1 MSKPRRLA
9 IATVWLGLASAAG
22 FGVTPAAAQVPTQW
36 ANWLDTLAANGYGVT
51 QGSVVVNSGSYCTQT
66 VIPVFGSCF
75 LNDPTDPYLS
85 PLMPVGNGYVDP
97 YFGGVSSQTQ
107 PDGSIAGQDW
117 RLDTTEAE
125 LVIVNLPPQAAYFS
139 YQSYVFT
146 RLSSFYKKGTKQP
159 SPDPSRG
166 MLFASFTNSTN
177 NVAIQNQSGLGFG
190 AGTVAF
196 ITTGNAA
203 IATDMIN
210 QWVAAGGDPTQIFVE
225 QMGPNLGFGLDQD
238 SDDFL
243 TLLRYLDPMD
253 PVASGNWTNNAANN
267 VFVYRIDE
275 PPTLGLTPYP
285 AQTLLTRSLNVDETP
300 YASDISELSGLMQ
313 NWLATQE
320 KKKTLSVKAA
330 STSETVTPQGVV
342 TKGSDGPFCIKN
354 GTYCIADE
362 QDTAAYRT
370 MSVGSVPSN
379 RLFVIDGV
387 DHTVTNDATLVS
399 LTLIDNTNN
408 TGVLGVAQV
417 NAAAA
422 GFTSGT
428 LTGSAVNA
436 LQTLGLWG
444 LASPQLQN
452 DAPNLYVQIFTRGC
466 TTQVYCNQPFT
477 TVVPQAVL
485 PYSHGIG
492 VMERAYVL
500 PGYTNGANP
509 DFLVLPNA
517 IY

>member
-1 MSKPRRLA
+1 MARRLA
-9 IATVWLGLASAAG
+9 IAMVLALCAGAAR

-36 ANWLDTLAANGYGVT
+36 ANWLDTLAADGYGVA
-51 QGSVVVNSGSYCTQT
+51 QGAVVVSSANYCSQ
-66 VIPVFGSCF
+66 VLIPVFGTCF
-75 LNDPTDPYLS
+75 LNDPSDPYLS

-97 YFGGVSSQTQ
+97 YFGAVSSQMQ
-107 PDGSIAGQDW
+107 PDGSIDGQDW

-139 YQSYVFT
+139 YQSYAFT
-146 RLSSFYKKGTKQP
+146 RLSSYYKKGTKQA
-159 SPDPSRG
+159 SPDPARG
-166 MLFASFTNSTN
+166 MLFATFTNSIN
-177 NVAIQNQSGLGFG
+177 NVDILNQSGLGFG

-210 QWVAAGGDPTQIFVE
+210 QWVAGGGDPTQIFVE
-225 QMGPNLGFGLDQD
+225 QMGPNLGYGLDQD

-253 PVASGNWTNNAANN
+253 PVASGNWINDAANN
-267 VFVYRIDE
+267 VFVYRIDA
-275 PPTLGLTPYP
+275 PASLGQTPYP
-285 AQTLLTRSLNVDETP
+285 AQTLLTRSLNMDETP
-300 YASDISELSGLMQ
+300 YAGDISELSGLLK

-320 KKKTLSVKAA
+320 KKKTLFVKAA
-330 STSETVTPQGVV
+330 SSSETVTPQGVV
-342 TKGSDGPFCIKN
+342 TKGSEGPFCIKN

-370 MSVGSVPSN
+370 MSVGAVPNN

-399 LTLIDNTNN
+399 LTLIDNTTNS
-408 TGVLGVAQV
+408 GVLGLAQV

-436 LQTLGLWG
+436 LRTLGLWNQ
-444 LASPQLQN
+444 ASPQLQN

-466 TTQVYCNQPFT
+466 TTQSYCNQPFT